1 MGRKR
6 GDALDCGE
14 RVFLPLQDGTVLLQ
28 RFEVLHGAG
37 AHPGPED
44 LCRIYFHVRNL
55 CWLRSSDTLVVYGSR
70 DSDDDAE
77 LWIASGQQA
86 ALAWDLQELA
96 LPEGAPALNLSCWT
110 EDYGFV
116 AESDDMRYVLPLK
129 GLPSIGVLYFEKRVS
144 NK

>member
-6 GDALDCGE
+6 GDVLDCGE

-28 RFEVLHGAG
+28 RFEVLHGSG
-37 AHPGPED
+37 PRPGPKD
-44 LCRIYFHVRNL
+44 LCRITCSVRGL
-55 CWLRSSDTLVVYGSR
+55 TWLRASGVLLVC
-70 DSDDDAE
+70 DDDDK

-96 LPEGAPALNLSCWT
+96 LPDDAPALNLSCWT

-116 AESDDMRYVLPLK
+116 AESDDMRYALPLK
-129 GLPSIGVLYFEKRVS
+129 GLPSIGVLHFEKRVS